1 MPELPEVEYTARQ
14 LREAIIGAT
23 IRESLV
29 FWERTIGHPDL
40 ADFLAEVADRKI
52 LSVRRRGKFL
62 ILDLSGEL
70 ILTIHRRMTG
80 NLLLLPPGWE
90 IDTSLKSS
98 DPVAW
103 NIKGPY
109 IHPSV
114 WADLSRLSPI
124 DRPSPTT
131 PNIPVGA
138 DLSRPSPIDRPS
150 TDVRNQV
157 EKVQNHAIA
166 PADLLYC
173 RVCFNLADGRRLL
186 FTDPRKFGR
195 IELWPGKREQ
205 EALKRLG
212 IEPLSEEFTP
222 EMLAQS
228 LAGRKGPIKQVL
240 LNQEIIAG
248 LGNIYA
254 DEALYYAYIHPLRR
268 ANSLTPAEVQLL
280 HEGIVSVLTLG
291 IDNGGTSFSEYR
303 DLWGEAGDN
312 YNHMRVYHQQGK
324 PCLRCGTPIEC
335 IVVAQRSTHFCPNCQ
350 ELTLE

>member
-14 LREAIIGAT
+14 RRETILGAT
-23 IRESLV
+23 IHETLV
-29 FWERTIGHPDL
+29 FWERTIGHPHL
-40 ADFLAEVADRKI
+40 SDFLAEIADRDI

-90 IDTSLKSS
+90 IDTSLKTS

-103 NIKGPY
+103 NIKGPF
-109 IHPSV
+109 IQ
-114 WADLSRLSPI
+114 
-124 DRPSPTT
+124 T
-131 PNIPVGA
+131 PVGA
-138 DLSRPSPIDRPS
+138 DLSRPAPIHRPS
-150 TDVRNQV
+150 SDIQYQD
-157 EKVQNHAIA
+157 EKVQKQAIV
-166 PADLLYC
+166 PTDLLYC

-195 IELWPGKREQ
+195 IELWPSEREQ
-205 EALKRLG
+205 EALKSLG
-212 IEPLSEEFTP
+212 TEPLSDEFTL

-228 LAGRKGPIKQVL
+228 LAGRKGPIKQAL
-240 LNQEIIAG
+240 LNQEVIAG

-254 DEALYYAYIHPLRR
+254 DEALYYAFIHPLRR

-291 IDNGGTSFSEYR
+291 IEHGGTSFSEYR

-312 YNHMRVYHQQGK
+312 YNHVRVYHRQGK
-324 PCLRCGTPIEC
+324 PCLRCGTPIER
-335 IVVAQRSTHFCPNCQ
+335 IVVAQRSTHFCPNCHK
-350 ELTLE
+350 LTLE

>member
-23 IRESLV
+23 IHETLV

-40 ADFLAEVADRKI
+40 PDFLAQIADRDI

-80 NLLLLPPGWE
+80 NLLLLPPDWE
-90 IDTSLKSS
+90 IDTSLKTS
-98 DPVAW
+98 DPFNW
-103 NIKGPY
+103 NIKGPL
-109 IHPSV
+109 IHRYSNGN
-114 WADLSRLSPI
+114 AEI
-124 DRPSPTT
+124 TT
-131 PNIPVGA
+131 
-138 DLSRPSPIDRPS
+138 DETSS
-150 TDVRNQV
+150 
-157 EKVQNHAIA
+157 
-166 PADLLYC
+166 DLLYC

-195 IELWPGKREQ
+195 IELWPREREQ
-205 EALKRLG
+205 EALKSLG
-212 IEPLSEEFTP
+212 TEPLSVDFTP
-222 EMLAQS
+222 ELLAKS

-240 LNQEIIAG
+240 LNQEVIAG

-254 DEALYYAYIHPLRR
+254 DEALYYASIHPLRR

-291 IDNGGTSFSEYR
+291 IEHGGTSFSEYR

-312 YNHMRVYHQQGK
+312 YNHVRVYHQQGK
-324 PCLRCGTPIEC
+324 PCPRCGTPIER
-335 IVVAQRSTHFCPNCQ
+335 IVLAQRSTHFCPNCQ
-350 ELTLE
+350 KLTSV